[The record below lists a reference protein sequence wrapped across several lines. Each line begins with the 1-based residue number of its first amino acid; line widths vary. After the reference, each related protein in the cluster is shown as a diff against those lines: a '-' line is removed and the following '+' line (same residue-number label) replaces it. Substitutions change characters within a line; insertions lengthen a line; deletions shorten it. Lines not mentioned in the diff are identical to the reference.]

1 MTPLITVQRV
11 ETFALLLTAITTTA
25 IMPHQIRQLP
35 VDIQSR
41 VFDEL
46 EQASKLR
53 SKSRSR
59 SKSRGTTH
67 FVREIS
73 PPHVDRSIRVTESF
87 NDKEALLLTLQQH
100 GKHLIE
106 ELNFCVRLRELDNQD
121 SRIGPGKPG
130 VTTAAQEILSGTHT
144 PKLGRI
150 NLEYDFELGNAEGN
164 PAEPDVKAFEQ
175 PRDEETLLQLEN
187 DQTWRRLLADTWS
200 ALAANHTATHLS
212 IKSLVPVWSSAFHST
227 EFRRFLARL
236 EVLEL
241 HVSGMKNGHR
251 SINTVPAYNDSLQSL
266 LKVYF
271 LHASSVRR
279 LSLHAPQSAP
289 LGARGNYH
297 IPLSL
302 KATQLPALEHLSLK
316 NCFAGFELAHFING
330 HARTLRTVE
339 LRNCYSYRST
349 HDAVDSGGGMQWGR
363 FFALINRP
371 GMALRRLVISDDYI
385 PLTIDDARLDGY
397 DPDTANE
404 PGDVKNVRRAQRR
417 DPSKRLFLYAYLRD
431 YSGELWMNKDAIV
444 AAFENGDDQLAYDEL
459 MARVEGNAAAEA
471 SRADDC
477 IVAELE

>member
-1 MTPLITVQRV
+1 
-11 ETFALLLTAITTTA
+11 
-25 IMPHQIRQLP
+25 MPHQIDQLP

-41 VFDEL
+41 IFDEL
-46 EQASKLR
+46 EKASKFKSKTK
-53 SKSRSR
+53 SKS
-59 SKSRGTTH
+59 KSNGTTH
-67 FVREIS
+67 TIREIS
-73 PPHVDRSIRVTESF
+73 PPCVDRSIRVTESF

-106 ELNFCVRLRELDNQD
+106 DLSFSVRLRELGKQD

-144 PKLGRI
+144 PNLERI
-150 NLEYDFELGNAEGN
+150 NLEYDIELGTSGGN
-164 PAEPDVKAFEQ
+164 VVEPDVTAFEQ
-175 PRDEETLLQLEN
+175 SRDEESLLQLEN

-200 ALAANHTATHLS
+200 AMAVNRTATHLS
-212 IKSLVPVWSSAFHST
+212 LKSLVPVWSSAFHST

-236 EVLEL
+236 KVLEI

-279 LSLHAPQSAP
+279 LSLHASQTAP

-330 HARTLRTVE
+330 HAGTLKTVE
-339 LRNCYSYRST
+339 LRNCYSYRGT
-349 HDAVDSGGGMQWGR
+349 HDGVDSGGGMQWAR

-385 PLTIDDARLDGY
+385 PLTIDDPRLNKY

-404 PGDVKNVRRAQRR
+404 PSDVKNVRRAQRR
-417 DPSKRLFLYAYLRD
+417 DPRKRLFLYAYLRD

-444 AAFENGDDQLAYDEL
+444 AAFENGDDQLAYNEL
-459 MARVEGNAAAEA
+459 MANVDANAASEA
-471 SRADDC
+471 LGVDDC
-477 IVAELE
+477 IISELE